1 MFVPQAPGFASGNS
15 WNTWLAKWFTPL
27 CIAGIVINATGFFV
41 TILDSDGTLYA
52 MVAKTIV
59 ERNDFVNLMV
69 FGKDWLDKPHF
80 PFWLIAVSYK
90 IFGINTFAY
99 KLPAFLCWLMGA
111 YYTYKFAFKAYNR
124 SIAQLGVLLY
134 LSAAHLVISNNDVRA
149 EPYLTGFIIGSV
161 YHFYIASLN
170 HKISRHIVWGAL
182 LAAFAVMTK
191 GPFVLIT
198 IGAGFIVHW
207 IIKRDVKQLLSYK
220 WIIAFLLIAVFS
232 LPEVYTLYMQ
242 FDLHPEKEV
251 FGTTGVSGV
260 RFFFWDS
267 QFGRFLNNG
276 PIKGKGD
283 PFFYV
288 HTMLW
293 AFLPWSL
300 IFYIALYW
308 KIFKSG
314 KLFSKQEYI
323 TVGGGMIMLLIF
335 SLSKFQLPHY
345 LNILFPFFCII
356 TAQYL
361 CQLQKQAWIRV
372 ISVLQ
377 SIIIG
382 ALLLIPMLLIYFY
395 HPAHTIVAIIYM
407 LLVIVV
413 TLLVFKKN
421 GLTGITGKSFLAAL
435 GAYGFLNIFFYTAL
449 IDYQSGSNA
458 AEFSNK
464 TTDSSV
470 TRAAVYGTF
479 SHSFTFYTKKEV
491 VYGDLTRLKEY
502 AKQPLLIYTT
512 QEGLEE
518 IRNSGLEITDTHNFP
533 YYHASKLTGKFI
545 NYKTRPSVVATH
557 YLVTVVVK

>member
-1 MFVPQAPGFASGNS
+1 MLLSQNEYGFNGWQA
-15 WNTWLAKWFTPL
+15 WLAKWFTPL
-27 CIAGIVINATGFFV
+27 CIAGIIINATGFFV

-59 ERNDFVNLMV
+59 KRNDFVNLMV

-80 PFWLIAVSYK
+80 PFWLIAISYK

-111 YYTYKFAFKAYNR
+111 YYTYKFAFKAYNK
-124 SIAQLGVLLY
+124 SVAQLSVLLY

-161 YHFYIASLN
+161 YHFYIASL
-170 HKISRHIVWGAL
+170 HKKFSLHIVWGAL

-198 IGAGFIVHW
+198 IGAGFIIHW
-207 IIKRDVKQLLSYK
+207 IIQRDFNQLFNYK
-220 WIIAFLLIAVFS
+220 WIVAFILIAVFS
-232 LPEVYTLYMQ
+232 LPEVYTLYVQ

-283 PFFYV
+283 LFFYL

-300 IFYIALYW
+300 VFYMALGW

-314 KLFSKQEYI
+314 KFYHKQEYI
-323 TVGGGMIMLLIF
+323 TIGSGLTMLLIF

-361 CQLQKQAWIRV
+361 YQLQKPAWIRV
-372 ISVLQ
+372 MTIVQ
-377 SIIIG
+377 YIIIV
-382 ALLLIPMLLIYFY
+382 ALLLLPILLIYFY
-395 HPAHTIVAIIYM
+395 HTHHSMLAVMYMLVVIVA
-407 LLVIVV
+407 
-413 TLLVFKKN
+413 TFLVFKKN
-421 GLTGITGKSFLAAL
+421 DLFSTIGKSFLAAL
-435 GAYGFLNIFFYTAL
+435 GAYGFLNIFFYTSL

-458 AEFSNK
+458 AKFSN
-464 TTDSSV
+464 TLTGNSV
-470 TRAAVYGTF
+470 KHAAVYGTF
-479 SHSFTFYTKKEV
+479 SHSFTFYTKKDV
-491 VYGDLTRLKEY
+491 VYGNLTQLKVY

-518 IRNSGLEITDTHNFP
+518 IRSNGFEIMDTHTFP

-545 NYKTRPSVVATH
+545 NYKTRPSVVDTH
-557 YLVTVVVK
+557 YLITVVAR

>member
-1 MFVPQAPGFASGNS
+1 MFVTQSPGYAPGNN
-15 WNTWLAKWFTPL
+15 WNIWLAKWFMPL
-27 CIAGIVINATGFFV
+27 CITGIVINATGFFV

-52 MVAKTIV
+52 MVAKTMV
-59 ERNDFVNLMV
+59 QRNDFVNLMV

-111 YYTYKFAFKAYNR
+111 YYTYKFAFKAYNK
-124 SIAQLGVLLY
+124 SIAQLSVLLY
-134 LSAAHLVISNNDVRA
+134 LAAAHLVISNNDVRA

-161 YHFYIASLN
+161 YDFYIASLN
-170 HKISRHIVWGAL
+170 KKLSWYIVWGAL

-207 IIKRDVKQLLSYK
+207 IIKRDFQQLFNYK
-220 WIIAFLLIAVFS
+220 WIIAFLLVAVFS
-232 LPEVYTLYMQ
+232 LPEVYTLYVQ

-283 PFFYV
+283 PFFYM

-300 IFYIALYW
+300 IFYIALCW

-314 KLFSKQEYI
+314 KVFPKQEYI
-323 TVGGGMIMLLIF
+323 AVGGGVIMLLIF

-361 CQLQKQAWIRV
+361 YQLQKPAWLRV
-372 ISVLQ
+372 ISIAQ
-377 SIIIG
+377 YIIIG
-382 ALLLIPMLLIYFY
+382 ALLLLPLLLIYFY
-395 HPAHTIVAIIYM
+395 RPGAAVAAIIYM
-407 LLVIVV
+407 LVVIAV
-413 TLLVFKKN
+413 TIFAFKKN
-421 GLTGITGKSFLAAL
+421 RLAGIIGKSFLAAL
-435 GAYGFLNIFFYTAL
+435 GAYGFLNMFFYTAL

-458 AEFSNK
+458 AALANK
-464 TTDSSV
+464 MSGNSV
-470 TRAAVYGTF
+470 NRAAVYGTF
-479 SHSFTFYTKKEV
+479 SHSFTFYIKKDV
-491 VYGDLTRLKEY
+491 VYGDLDQLKIY

-518 IRNSGLEITDTHNFP
+518 IRNSGFKIMDTHSFP

-545 NYKTRPSVVATH
+545 NYKTRPFVVATH
-557 YLVTVVVK
+557 YLVTVVAI